1 MARGKRMPPLVQ
13 ICQNGQIWIG
23 QGDKGTQLAGQRTVL
38 NMDGQVLSFFTK
50 KSDVNGKSGKC
61 LFCAGAAHAA
71 VDQCRLTVSC
81 NNRNSVYGVR
91 AEASPR
97 AR

>member
-1 MARGKRMPPLVQ
+1 MVQ
-13 ICQNGQIWIG
+13 IRQNGKLRIG
-23 QGDKGTQLAGQRTVL
+23 QGDEGAQLAGKRTVL

-61 LFCAGAAHAA
+61 LICAGAAHAA
-71 VDQCRLTVSC
+71 LDQCRLPVSC

-91 AEASPR
+91 VEASPR